1 MTAPEFIAPEKCCSC
16 LGQPSQQIR
25 ITSRLGAKGWGRK
38 KISGYKRFH
47 LPICARCA
55 KRIRLKKVIPQL
67 LFFAFIGLG
76 LLFPEG
82 SRNRDMFTGLGI
94 AFEIAFVVG
103 LIHNFLDPASWW
115 HGRYLFKKKEYYR
128 LFREANP
135 AVPAAAYQLF
145 PYEKISE

>member
-1 MTAPEFIAPEKCCSC
+1 MGS
-16 LGQPSQQIR
+16 
-25 ITSRLGAKGWGRK
+25 KGWGRK

-67 LFFAFIGLG
+67 VFFALIGLG
-76 LLFPEG
+76 FLFPTG
-82 SRNRDMFTGLGI
+82 SRNADMFTGLGI

-115 HGRYLFKKKEYYR
+115 QGRYLFRKEEYFR

-135 AVPAAAYQLF
+135 AVPAAAHRMW
-145 PYEKISE
+145 PYEKTWE